1 MKQKHK
7 NIHLSHLSA
16 VAASGT
22 LALLVTSGITTG
34 AHRGGWH
41 GPATGHTGFLAAAVL
56 KGEQTTDTP
65 LMRQAKRLRKRLRKT
80 SFLTPPLTE
89 LASALQERK
98 ILLGRYTK
106 ADLRSPDGNTFPAWE
121 ISLHRYPTWIK
132 GTFTSARA
140 EFSVNEKRIADY
152 LTQNGIEGLKGP
164 IVSRISLIE
173 TDDRG
178 VLRVQADQPAKPGYV
193 FDAPKIATSLKEV
206 LDEGASVVTL
216 TLDLSAGSI
225 INETGQD
232 LGKLTLIAEGRSN
245 FAGSVPGRIAN
256 VRKGLRERTHN
267 ILVPPGETFSF
278 NKTLGPVTSSA
289 GWYEA
294 LGIFNGDELRPV
306 TGGGICQVATTTY
319 RAILLAG
326 LPVVNRKAHSLYVSY
341 YEKYGVG
348 MDATVY
354 PGQQDLT
361 FTNDTG
367 NFLLV
372 QSYDDGF
379 EARVNIYG
387 TSDGRIVRMEGPYF
401 ATNAPEDLSVHDR
414 SLAKNEIVWRQ
425 HITYGGV
432 TVTNTIVSRY
442 KTIPLSIARKY
453 SEEHI
458 AEGNAAVTHTAAPAQ
473 GT

>member
-1 MKQKHK
+1 M
-7 NIHLSHLSA
+7 
-16 VAASGT
+16 
-22 LALLVTSGITTG
+22 
-34 AHRGGWH
+34 
-41 GPATGHTGFLAAAVL
+41 
-56 KGEQTTDTP
+56 
-65 LMRQAKRLRKRLRKT
+65 
-80 SFLTPPLTE
+80 
-89 LASALQERK
+89 
-98 ILLGRYTK
+98 
-106 ADLRSPDGNTFPAWE
+106 
-121 ISLHRYPTWIK
+121 
-132 GTFTSARA
+132 
-140 EFSVNEKRIADY
+140 
-152 LTQNGIEGLKGP
+152 
-164 IVSRISLIE
+164 
-173 TDDRG
+173 
-178 VLRVQADQPAKPGYV
+178 
-193 FDAPKIATSLKEV
+193 
-206 LDEGASVVTL
+206 
-216 TLDLSAGSI
+216 
-225 INETGQD
+225 
-232 LGKLTLIAEGRSN
+232 
-245 FAGSVPGRIAN
+245 
-256 VRKGLRERTHN
+256 
-267 ILVPPGETFSF
+267 
-278 NKTLGPVTSSA
+278 
-289 GWYEA
+289 
-294 LGIFNGDELRPV
+294 
-306 TGGGICQVATTTY
+306 ATTTY